1 MNLAADVLSCVEYYR
16 SAKFKRLRD
25 STKAEYRRY
34 IEPLRQKHGHKPVKL
49 MTTRFAE
56 MVQDE
61 HQDRP
66 RAADSYVEKLKIL
79 CRFAVRRG
87 YRPDNPAAAVELLGG
102 AGGNLWP

>member
-1 MNLAADVLSCVEYYR
+1 VNLAADVLSCVEYYR

-56 MVQDE
+56 IGA
-61 HQDRP
+61 RRTP
-66 RAADSYVEKLKIL
+66 RSSVKPKLL
-79 CRFAVRRG
+79 SLARRSSTTASST
-87 YRPDNPAAAVELLGG
+87 PLPVI
-102 AGGNLWP
+102 

>member
-1 MNLAADVLSCVEYYR
+1 MKLAADVLSCVEYYR

-34 IEPLRQKHGHKPVKL
+34 IELLRQKHGHKPVKL

-56 MVQDE
+56 MGA
-61 HQDRP
+61 RRTP
-66 RAADSYVEKLKIL
+66 RSSACRRVEKLKIL

-102 AGGNLWP
+102 AGGTYEP